1 MFLSSKSSEFLKWA
15 AQKENNIPKNINE
28 ISVEIKDINRAT
40 KNEISK
46 IRSTLDKFNSCLYRS
61 NRDLESNSCL
71 LDFAKAVGMKTFDF
85 NNIEASEISTISS
98 IKSEKIQY
106 IPYTNKALNWHT
118 DGYYDKKP
126 LFSWLLHCINPADDG
141 GENYLLDHELAMR
154 EYVLS
159 YDDIE
164 VLMNKRAITIPE
176 SQGSN
181 RSEISTYIFSFDNDY
196 EKLHMRFSMR
206 KENIKM
212 SDNTF
217 TAMSKLTDVIENNC
231 SKYSITYKLSKN
243 EGILSNNI
251 LHGRNSFKD
260 DKVQRKL
267 LRIRSYER
275 L

>member
-71 LDFAKAVGMKTFDF
+71 LDFAKAVGMKTFDC
-85 NNIEASEISTISS
+85 NNIEANEISTISS
-98 IKSEKIQY
+98 IKNEKIQY

-164 VLMNKRAITIPE
+164 ILMNKRAITIPE

-206 KENIKM
+206 KDNIKM
-212 SDNTF
+212 SDKTF
-217 TAMSKLTDVIENNC
+217 TAMSKLTNVIENNC
-231 SKYSITYKLSKN
+231 SKYSITYKLAKN

>member
-1 MFLSSKSSEFLKWA
+1 MFLSSKSNEFLKWA

-28 ISVEIKDINRAT
+28 ISVEIKDINRTT

-46 IRSTLDKFNSCLYRS
+46 IKSTLDRFNSCLYRS

-71 LDFAKAVGMKTFDF
+71 LDFAQAVGMKTFDC
-85 NNIEASEISTISS
+85 NNIEANEISTISS
-98 IKSEKIQY
+98 IKNEKIQY
-106 IPYTNKALNWHT
+106 IPYTNKTLNWHT

-212 SDNTF
+212 SDNTL
-217 TAMSKLTDVIENNC
+217 TAMSKLTNVIENNC

>member
-46 IRSTLDKFNSCLYRS
+46 IKSTLDKFNSCLYRS

-71 LDFAKAVGMKTFDF
+71 LDFAKAVGMKTFDC
-85 NNIEASEISTISS
+85 NNIEANEISTISS
-98 IKSEKIQY
+98 IKNEKIQY

-181 RSEISTYIFSFDNDY
+181 RSELSTYIFSFDNDY